1 MRPQRALS
9 LGSLAAIAGLAIG
22 VPACHS
28 RPELESPASRPK
40 PPRLLLAIVVD
51 QLSAWEAAERL
62 PLLAPDGGFARL
74 RREGLW
80 IQELRYEHAVT
91 DTAPGHAALFSGAPP
106 RASGIFAN
114 ETLGP
119 DGDRRSILLDE
130 TTRLVDARGQTIDR
144 PGSSLAR
151 LRVETLADVLV
162 ADAPGALVYAFSLKD
177 RGALFGAGR
186 RPQAA
191 LWLDVAG
198 ETFVSST
205 AFPAPPFLV
214 GSLAD
219 NDAVEGAYRSS
230 DWSLRGVERS
240 FVTTHAETPDDQ
252 PGEGDYLGLGRT
264 FPHAATS
271 AKAMRA
277 TPAGD
282 ALVLGLARGA
292 LEYIGGR
299 ARGDEAAPPALLV
312 LSLSSHDYV
321 EHVFGPHSWEAW
333 AELWE
338 LDRGLGALF
347 ADADRAVGP
356 GGWAAM
362 LTADH
367 GGGAL
372 PEVAPETARTICAAG
387 EAAVHPSHGCGKR
400 ARIMPRDVVAAM
412 ESAAE
417 AALGAGPWIA
427 GFAEP
432 LVYLTPKGKEL
443 RARDR
448 EQLRAA
454 AARAAAAHGVEH
466 VFDVREFTGR
476 CSRGD
481 DVEALVC
488 RSVVPDGPGDFYLV
502 AARGGFFDPDLA
514 VGAGESHG
522 TFDEMDRTVPLIV
535 RAPGRV
541 PAGAV
546 RDAPLPFTAFAR
558 TGASLLGVRPPAP
571 AGDGEDLARFA
582 R

>member
-1 MRPQRALS
+1 MRPLPT
-9 LGSLAAIAGLAIG
+9 LGACLLAGLSIG
-22 VPACHS
+22 ASACHA
-28 RPELESPASRPK
+28 RPAVESAASRPK

-51 QLSAWEAAERL
+51 QLSAWEAADRL
-62 PLLAPDGGFARL
+62 PMLPPEGGFARL

-80 IQELRYEHAVT
+80 VKELRYEHAVT
-91 DTAPGHAALFSGAPP
+91 DTAPGHAALFTGAPP

-119 DGDRRSILLDE
+119 DGKSRSILLDE
-130 TTRLVDARGQTIDR
+130 TTRLVDARGQELDR

-162 ADAPGALVYAFSLKD
+162 AAAPGALVYAFSLKD

-214 GSLAD
+214 SSLSD
-219 NDAVEGAYRSS
+219 NDAVEGAYRSNE
-230 DWSLRGVERS
+230 WSLRNEERS
-240 FVTTHAETPDDQ
+240 FVSTHAETPDDQ

-264 FPHAATS
+264 FPHVATS

-292 LEYIGGR
+292 LEYVGGR
-299 ARGDEAAPPALLV
+299 ARGDQAAPPALLV
-312 LSLSSHDYV
+312 LSLSSHDYI

-347 ADADRAVGP
+347 TEADRAVGP
-356 GGWAAM
+356 AGWAAL
-362 LTADH
+362 LTGDH

-372 PEVAPETARTICAAG
+372 PEVPAEVARTTCG
-387 EAAVHPSHGCGKR
+387 EADGLVRPSHGCGKR
-400 ARIMPRDVVAAM
+400 ARIMPRDVVAAL
-412 ESAAE
+412 E
-417 AALGAGPWIA
+417 AAAQATLGPGPWIA

-432 LVYLTPKGKEL
+432 LVYLTPRGKSLDAGARETL
-443 RARDR
+443 R
-448 EQLRAA
+448 RAA
-454 AARAAAAHGVEH
+454 ERAARAYGVEH
-466 VFDVREFTGR
+466 AFDTRSFTGS
-476 CSRGD
+476 CPSGD
-481 DVEALVC
+481 GLEALVC
-488 RSVVPDGPGDFYLV
+488 ASVVPDGPGDFYLV
-502 AARGGFFDPDLA
+502 AARGSFFDPDLA
-514 VGAGESHG
+514 PGAGQSHG
-522 TFDEMDRTVPLIV
+522 TFDEMDRTVPLLV
-535 RAPGRV
+535 RAPGRAPPGV
-541 PAGAV
+541 V
-546 RDAPLPFTAFAR
+546 RDAPLAFTAFAR
-558 TGASLLGVRPPAP
+558 TAASLLGVRPPAA
-571 AGDGEDLARFA
+571 AGPGEDLTEGRALP
-582 R
+582 